1 MWTIIINMKK
11 INILIA
17 FAFVSLAAFAATSWT
32 PTTGSVVFHIKNA
45 GITVDG
51 SLKGLSAS
59 ITFDENDLA
68 SSSIYA
74 TVKTA
79 TVNTGID
86 KRDEHLR
93 KAEYFDVAN
102 HPKIEMRSTSITK
115 SDNGYTGQF
124 DVSIKGKTKTIS
136 MPFTFVNNGTT
147 GKLSGSLKLDRL
159 DFGVGESGFILSDDV
174 KIDITLSV
182 KQ

>member
-1 MWTIIINMKK
+1 MKK
-11 INILIA
+11 FNILLA
-17 FAFVSLAAFAATSWT
+17 FAFISLAAIAATSWT

-51 SLKGLSAS
+51 KFSGLAAS
-59 ITFDENDLA
+59 IQFDENDLA
-68 SSSIYA
+68 NSSIYA
-74 TVKTA
+74 SVKST
-79 TVNTGID
+79 TLNTGMD

-115 SDNGYTGQF
+115 SDNGYDSQF
-124 DVSIKGKTKTIS
+124 DVTIKGTTKNIS
-136 MPFTFVNNGTT
+136 MPFTFVKSENT
-147 GKLSGSLKLDRL
+147 GKFYGSLTLDRL
-159 DFGVGESGFILSDDV
+159 DFNIGESGFILSDDV
-174 KIDITLSV
+174 KLEITLNV

>member
-1 MWTIIINMKK
+1 MKK

-17 FAFVSLAAFAATSWT
+17 FAFVSLAAIAATSWT

-51 SLKGLSAS
+51 SFKGLEAS
-59 ITFDENDLA
+59 IQFDENDLA
-68 SSSIYA
+68 NSRIYA
-74 TVKTA
+74 SVKST
-79 TVNTGID
+79 TLNTGMD

-115 SDNGYTGQF
+115 RDNGYTSQF
-124 DVSIKGKTKTIS
+124 DVSIKGKTKAIS

-147 GKLSGSLKLDRL
+147 GKFSGSLKLDRL

>member
-1 MWTIIINMKK
+1 MKK

-45 GITVDG
+45 GIAVDG
-51 SLKGLSAS
+51 KFSGLAAS
-59 ITFDENDLA
+59 IQFDENDLA
-68 SSSIYA
+68 NSSIYA
-74 TVKTA
+74 SVKTA
-79 TVNTGID
+79 TVKTGID

-93 KAEYFDVAN
+93 KDEYFDVAN

-124 DVSIKGKTKTIS
+124 DVSIKGKTKAIS
-136 MPFTFVNNGTT
+136 MPFTFVKSENT
-147 GKLSGSLKLDRL
+147 GKFSGSMQLDRL
-159 DFGVGESGFILSDDV
+159 DFNVGESGFILSDDV
-174 KIDITLSV
+174 KIEITLSV